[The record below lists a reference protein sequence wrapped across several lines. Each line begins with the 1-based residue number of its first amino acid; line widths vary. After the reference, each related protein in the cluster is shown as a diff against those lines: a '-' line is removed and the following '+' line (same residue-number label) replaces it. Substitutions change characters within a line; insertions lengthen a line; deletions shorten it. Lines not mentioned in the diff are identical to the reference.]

1 MVGLSTASTWNQKI
15 LHMFFAAMNPRFKA
29 LAVAVLSSVDFTEH
43 IVSVEDITRFSLP
56 TGVLHLRLVW
66 WQLARQVK
74 NDPLID
80 AIGFEV

>member
-43 IVSVEDITRFSLP
+43 IISAEDITRLSLP
-56 TGVLHLRLVW
+56 TGVLHLRLV
-66 WQLARQVK
+66 ARRAK